1 MYNLECIK
9 TRKSIRT
16 YTGEKLNEDQKKS
29 ILDYISD
36 DKNLIGLMGNKI
48 RIEFKEIEGGMSGK
62 IGTYGM
68 IKNAPSYLI
77 GICRNDKGSLLDC
90 GYVFEKLILFLENMN
105 LGTCWLGGT
114 FERKQLSTDISLGKD
129 EFIPVI
135 TPVGKGSSKFSIK
148 ESIVRRSIK
157 ADKRLDFDKLF
168 FNNDFSTGIENERA
182 KEILRMVR
190 IAPSA
195 SNKQPWRVVVDDENT
210 AHFYIERTPGYK
222 SAKIGYDIQWLDLGI
237 AISHYL
243 IAKGGGNIVID
254 KPDIEMLSENSE
266 YVASIK

>member
-1 MYNLECIK
+1 MYNLESIK
-9 TRKSIRT
+9 TRKSIRS
-16 YTGEKLNEDQKKS
+16 YTGEKVNEDQKKS
-29 ILDYISD
+29 ILNYISD
-36 DKNLIGLMGNKI
+36 DKNLTGLLGNKI
-48 RIEFKEIEGGMSGK
+48 RIEFKEIEDDRSGK

-77 GICRNDKGSLLDC
+77 GICRNDKDSLLDC

-114 FERKQLSTDISLGKD
+114 FERKPLSTTVTFGKD

-135 TPVGKGSSKFSIK
+135 TPVGKGTDKISIK
-148 ESIVRRSIK
+148 ESIIRKSIK

-168 FNNDFSTGIENERA
+168 FNNDFCNAIENESI

-195 SNKQPWRVVVDDENT
+195 SNKQPWRVVIDDENT
-210 AHFYIERTPGYK
+210 AHFYIERTPGYN
-222 SAKIGYDIQWLDLGI
+222 SGKIGYDIQWLDIGI
-237 AISHYL
+237 AIAHYL
-243 IAKGGGNIVID
+243 IAKGRGDIVIK